1 MYGRLIEP
9 PAGNEV
15 IEMDDDI
22 AKRALEDE
30 IHFCAAHPQRDTE
43 LRCNRCQ
50 RYMCVDCAVR
60 TPVGYTCRQC
70 VRGHEDRF
78 FEGTAVDYGLVAA
91 TCAVGGALT
100 PLVMLLIGG
109 FLILGF
115 IVAPAIGGTAGQ
127 IALQLTGRRRGRY
140 SGYVAAGAVVGG
152 GLASALL
159 LLGGLGLFTLLF
171 LALAASGAYARFR
184 VSI

>member
-1 MYGRLIEP
+1 MMNDSMADATIQD
-9 PAGNEV
+9 
-15 IEMDDDI
+15 EMNYC
-22 AKRALEDE
+22 AK
-30 IHFCAAHPQRDTE
+30 HPQRDTE

-50 RYMCVDCAVR
+50 RYMCVDCALR
-60 TPVGYTCRQC
+60 TPVGYTCREC

-78 FEGTAVDYGLVAA
+78 FEGTVVDYGLVAA
-91 TCAVGGALT
+91 ICAVGGALT

-140 SGYVAAGAVVGG
+140 SGYVAAGGVLAG

-159 LLGGLGLFTLLF
+159 LLGSLGLFTLLF
-171 LALAASGAYARFR
+171 LALAASGAYARFK